1 MRSINE
7 PRPTGKPGQHHGVA
21 GVSDGQRWFEVER
34 AMFADCC
41 TMSAA
46 VIKSLLDRLFFSRFE
61 LQNWKK
67 IFVEDF
73 YKEVFFVLV
82 CGPLL
87 LIENFLAPAK
97 PARGAELAA
106 LGNKRFLTAII

>member
-1 MRSINE
+1 L
-7 PRPTGKPGQHHGVA
+7 T
-21 GVSDGQRWFEVER
+21 D
-34 AMFADCC
+34 
-41 TMSAA
+41 
-46 VIKSLLDRLFFSRFE
+46 FFFRVLNCDSR
-61 LQNWKK
+61 K

-82 CGPLL
+82 CGPFL